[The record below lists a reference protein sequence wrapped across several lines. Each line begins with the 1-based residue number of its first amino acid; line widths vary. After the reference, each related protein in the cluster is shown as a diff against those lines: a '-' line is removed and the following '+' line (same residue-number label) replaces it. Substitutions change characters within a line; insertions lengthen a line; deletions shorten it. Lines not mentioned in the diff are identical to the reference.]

1 MEEADQTEQLEFSLQ
16 PESLRVGSAEERAS
30 FGRLSVVV
38 NGRTMTEG
46 VALESNEL
54 QPGPYVSGY
63 HLAEWFVRNWWRQA
77 YEPSRTNDPDDT
89 TMEWDFA
96 HWMSTIG
103 EGYVWPNIQLASDG
117 FRVVV
122 GSFPSEDPYAKAFR
136 YIGVGRS
143 EVIALECLQ
152 NAARKL
158 VEAVLDML
166 EQRHTRKTELH
177 CQWSNLQQDMSKPD
191 VLVKRRIEAMLGLDP
206 DEADPTEIRKPLAD
220 VKSLGE
226 DAVAELAADASATG
240 SQVFGAPDVKR
251 VAKRVGFDGHVQDV
265 VRPSYNSPIP
275 RWGTCEAWRV
285 GVASAHAVRRSA
297 RLNGQPVDNRTLA
310 SMAGTSESV
319 INESDRTSE
328 AISFAMDDESG
339 SSRIV
344 MRSKW
349 VTGRRF
355 DLARLIADRLFDNDI
370 SDPLLP
376 ATQSYTYRQKAQRS
390 FAAELLAPIDAVD
403 DFLGGDRSEDR
414 YDEAA
419 EHFKVSPVAIV
430 SLLANNHRL

>member
-1 MEEADQTEQLEFSLQ
+1 MEQADQAEQLEFSLQ
-16 PESLRVGSAEERAS
+16 PESLNVGPVEERAS
-30 FGRLSVVV
+30 FGRLSIIV

-63 HLAEWFVRNWWRQA
+63 HLAEWLVRNWWRLA
-77 YEPSRTNDPDDT
+77 YEPSRTDDPDHT

-96 HWMSTIG
+96 HWISTIG

-117 FRVVV
+117 FRVVI

-136 YIGVGRS
+136 YVGVGAS
-143 EVIALECLQ
+143 EVIAVECLQ
-152 NAARKL
+152 HAARKL
-158 VEAVLDML
+158 VEMVLDML
-166 EQRHTRKTELH
+166 EQGRTKKTELH
-177 CQWSNLQQDMSKPD
+177 HRWSNLQQDICKPD
-191 VLVKRRIEAMLGLDP
+191 VIVKRRIEAVLGFDP
-206 DEADPTEIRKPLAD
+206 DEANPAEIRKRLAD
-220 VKSLGE
+220 VKSLGG

-240 SQVFGAPDVKR
+240 SQVIGASDIKR
-251 VAKRVGFDGHVQDV
+251 VAKQVGFGGHVQDV
-265 VRPSYNSPIP
+265 VRLSYDPSIP
-275 RWGTCEAWRV
+275 LWGTCEAWRV

-297 RLNGQPVDNRTLA
+297 GLNGQPVDNRTLA
-310 SMAGTSESV
+310 TMAGTSTNVIDES
-319 INESDRTSE
+319 NRASK

-339 SSRIV
+339 SSKIA

-349 VTGRRF
+349 ETGRRF
-355 DLARLIADRLFDNDI
+355 DLARLVADRLFDNDI

-403 DFLGGDRSEDR
+403 DFLSGDRSEDR
-414 YDEAA
+414 YNEAA
-419 EHFKVSPVAIV
+419 EHFKVSTVTIS